1 MAEGWTRALH
11 GDRYDARSA
20 GIEAQGLNRYAVE
33 VMREAGVD
41 ISQQRSQRWDDLQ
54 DVDLELVITV
64 CGHADEHCPV
74 LPVACRKLHVPF
86 DDPPALARN
95 AATEEER
102 LQHYR
107 RVRDEIREFVRSLP
121 EVLARLP

>member
-1 MAEGWTRALH
+1 MAEGWARALH
-11 GDRYDARSA
+11 GERFDVHSA
-20 GIEAQGLNRYAVE
+20 GIEAQGLNPFAVE

-41 ISQQRSQRWDDLQ
+41 ISQQRSQRWDDLPEVGL
-54 DVDLELVITV
+54 DLVITV
-64 CGHADEHCPV
+64 CGHADENCPV
-74 LPVACRKLHVPF
+74 LPLECRKLHVPF

-107 RVRDEIREFVRSLP
+107 RVRDEIKEFVRSLP
-121 EVLARLP
+121 GVLAEQS

>member
-1 MAEGWTRALH
+1 MAAGWARALH
-11 GDRYDARSA
+11 GEQFDVHSA
-20 GIEAQGLNRYAVE
+20 GIEAQGLNPYAIE

-41 ISQQRSQRWDDLQ
+41 ISQQKSQRWDNLPGVGLD
-54 DVDLELVITV
+54 LVITV
-64 CGHADEHCPV
+64 CGNADENCPV
-74 LPVACRKLHVPF
+74 LPMECRKLHVPF

-107 RVRDEIREFVRSLP
+107 RVRDEIKEFVRSLP
-121 EVLARLP
+121 GVLTEQF